1 MADDHPSPATEAA
14 RVVDAVAAQATDPS
28 ARPGAPPAPARSP
41 EQSRAELA
49 HARQRL
55 ETAWHTSDSGTEIP
69 EEARLRPVKRAMM
82 ASLRPVTS
90 HQVPFNRELVAA
102 IDRLANVV
110 EDVQARVD
118 GGDSRVDDALKRVQ
132 AGIATVDVAGADVEL
147 EVAALR
153 ERVDEVA
160 ARLEAAETDLASQTR
175 ALTAARAR
183 EDLVLRTARE
193 AVGGAP
199 LAPLAQ
205 DVAVADAALVRRLA
219 AAGRP
224 PADALRAQART
235 VADVVADAA
244 AAAPVLDL
252 ASDAGEWLDVWAE
265 RGFAASGVEDQPDL
279 VDSLRARGHT
289 VEEADPVTHLADRP
303 AGSLGAV
310 TAAVLADVVPLA
322 TLVDLVDAARES
334 LRPGGV
340 LVLAAADPA
349 GQSTGDPQWADPR
362 RRPLHAATLTLLAL
376 ERGWAEADLVGL
388 DPAAGA
394 SYVVVARTAGG
405 PPLS

>member
-1 MADDHPSPATEAA
+1 MADDHPSPAGEAA
-14 RVVDAVAAQATDPS
+14 RVVDAVAAQAANPS
-28 ARPGAPPAPARSP
+28 ARPGPAAAPARSP

-49 HARQRL
+49 DARQRL

-69 EEARLRPVKRAMM
+69 DEARLRPVKRAMM
-82 ASLRPVTS
+82 AGLRPVTS
-90 HQVPFNRELVAA
+90 HQVPFNRELVVA

-118 GGDSRVDDALKRVQ
+118 GGDARVDDALKRVQ

-153 ERVDEVA
+153 ERLDELTR
-160 ARLEAAETDLASQTR
+160 RLEAAEDDLAAQTR
-175 ALTAARAR
+175 ALAAARAR
-183 EDLVLRTARE
+183 EDLVLRTART
-193 AVGGAP
+193 AVGDAP

-205 DVAVADAALVRRLA
+205 DVTVADAALVRRLA
-219 AAGRP
+219 AVGRP
-224 PADALRAQART
+224 PADALRAQARG
-235 VADVVADAA
+235 VADVVTDA

-252 ASDAGEWLDVWAE
+252 ASDAGEWLDVWTE
-265 RGFAASGVEDQPDL
+265 RGLSATGVDDQSEL
-279 VDSLRARGHT
+279 VDHLRARGHT

-322 TLVDLVDAARES
+322 TLVDLVDAAREA